1 MYFRT
6 AVKVQQPESNRKD
19 VRNASALLIG
29 SGMKARVACELGRGI
44 IRELVTGCQQGVC
57 EGDINW
63 AVTLIGGAQ
72 HKTFS
77 KCAYHVKQR
86 IRGVVV
92 HAGFRE
98 CGRTID

>member
-1 MYFRT
+1 
-6 AVKVQQPESNRKD
+6 
-19 VRNASALLIG
+19 
-29 SGMKARVACELGRGI
+29 MKGQVVCELGRGI

-77 KCAYHVKQR
+77 VCLP
-86 IRGVVV
+86 
-92 HAGFRE
+92 RE
-98 CGRTID
+98 ATN